1 MTMDARRVSV
11 GDLVAALQG
20 DGGVSTDHAVR
31 VERQVP
37 IYKAAGVVAAIEAD
51 VVGRNEVMTEMAAVL
66 LDGSGILVIEGAIDG
81 PVIDG
86 ASEVFEAIIAEER
99 ATGRGGGDHFAKP
112 GANDRI
118 WNALEKHCL
127 RWPESF
133 AEYYADPAIALVA
146 EAWLGPGYQV
156 TAQVNVV
163 NPGGEAQQ
171 PHRDY
176 HLGFMTDDQASRFP
190 HHVHLLS
197 PVLTLQGAVA
207 HCDMPVETGPTM
219 YLPRSQRY
227 ELGYLAWRDPAIRAY
242 FAENHVQLALSKG
255 DLVFFNPA
263 LFHAAGA
270 NSTSSVR
277 RMANLLQIS
286 SPLGR
291 AMERIDRRTMI
302 DALYPVLGRRLA
314 AGVERGSVA
323 RAVAA
328 CADGYAFPADLDR
341 EQPVD
346 GLTPDADAVIVN
358 RGLDEHWSMERLRK
372 VLSDRA

>member
-1 MTMDARRVSV
+1 MFMDARQVSV
-11 GDLVAALQG
+11 GTLVDALEG
-20 DGGVSTDHAVR
+20 DGGVGTEYAVR

-37 IYKAAGVVAAIEAD
+37 IYSASGVMEAIGAD
-51 VVGRNEVMTEMAAVL
+51 RACRSEVMTEMAAVL
-66 LDGSGILVIEGAIDG
+66 LGGSGILVIEGAIDSS
-81 PVIDG
+81 VIDR
-86 ASEVFEAIIAEER
+86 ASKVFEEIIAEER
-99 ATGRGGGDHFAKP
+99 TTGGGGDHFAKP

-127 RWPESF
+127 RSPESF
-133 AEYYADPAIALVA
+133 AEYYAGPAIALVA
-146 EAWLGPGYQV
+146 EAWLGPAYQV

-163 NPGGEAQQ
+163 NPGAAAQQ

-176 HLGFMTDDQASRFP
+176 HLGFMTDEQASRFP

-207 HCDMPVETGPTM
+207 HSDMPMETGPTM

-242 FAENHVQLALSKG
+242 FAEHHVQLALSQG

-291 AMERIDRRTMI
+291 AMERIDRRAMI
-302 DALYPVLGRRLA
+302 EALYPVLGRRLA
-314 AGVERGSVA
+314 TGVERGSVG

-346 GLTPDADAVIVN
+346 GLAPDADAAIMN
-358 RGLDEHWSMERLRK
+358 RGLDENWSLGRLRK